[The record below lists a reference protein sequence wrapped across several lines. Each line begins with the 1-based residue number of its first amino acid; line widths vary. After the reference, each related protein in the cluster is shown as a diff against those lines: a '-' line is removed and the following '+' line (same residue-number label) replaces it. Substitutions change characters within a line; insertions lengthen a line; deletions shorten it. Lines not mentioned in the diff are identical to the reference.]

1 VTVDL
6 EDDRRLYHMGRL
18 HEKLG
23 DPDSARECWERCV
36 ALGHFTGYEKAYWNR
51 EWTRRHYQALSL
63 HKLGRDSEAEAY
75 FDAMELLARMPGL
88 PVAARDEIMGLV
100 ERGRFAPD
108 DQKDPAGFA
117 PIEVQ
122 TAAEA

>member
-1 VTVDL
+1 VDL

-23 DPDSARECWERCV
+23 DWERARECWEQCV
-36 ALGHFTGYEKAYWNR
+36 AIEHFTGYEKAYWNR
-51 EWTRRHYQALSL
+51 EWTRRYYQALSL
-63 HKLGRDSEAEAY
+63 QKLGRDSEAEAY
-75 FDAMELLARMPGL
+75 FDAMELLARVPDL
-88 PVAARDEIMGLV
+88 PVAARDEIMALV

-108 DQKDPAGFA
+108 DQKDPAGFT